1 MQRYLAARLLASVP
15 VMLGILAV
23 VFLLIRLIPGDAVQL
38 FLGTQVEM
46 TPQQMAE
53 LRRFF
58 GVDKPIHAQFIDY
71 LGRILRGDFG
81 VSLRTSRPV
90 LPDIMQRLP
99 LSFQLAT
106 FALVIATLI
115 AIPLG
120 IASAVRRNSV
130 FDVIA
135 RVGGLLGLSMPNFW
149 LGAMLIL
156 VFSRYLHVSLGQYVP
171 VTQNPLGTLQ
181 SLYLPAIALG
191 AAIAAI
197 LMRYVRSSLLE
208 VLGHEYIRTARG
220 KGLQGRV
227 VMLRHA
233 LPNALI
239 PVITVLGFQMGYL
252 LGGTVV
258 IEEIFALPGMGRLV
272 LQAIFQRDY
281 PVVQGVVLMIA
292 LLFVITNLVVDLLY
306 AWVDPRI
313 RYA

>member
-1 MQRYLAARLLASVP
+1 MQRSLAARLLSFIP
-15 VMLGILAV
+15 VLLGILAV

-46 TPQQMAE
+46 TPAQMEE

-58 GVDKPIHAQFIDY
+58 GINKPIHAQFIDY

-106 FALVIATLI
+106 LALVIATAI

-120 IASAVRRNSV
+120 IASAVKRNSV
-130 FDVIA
+130 FDVAA
-135 RVGGLLGLSMPNFW
+135 RIGGLPGLSMPNFW

-156 VFSRYLHVSLGQYVP
+156 VFSRYLHISLGQYVP
-171 VTQNPLGTLQ
+171 VTRNPLGTLQ
-181 SLYLPAIALG
+181 SLYLPALALG

-197 LMRYVRSSLLE
+197 LMRYTRSSLLE
-208 VLGHEYIRTARG
+208 VLGQEYVRTARG
-220 KGLQGRV
+220 KGLRNTV

-281 PVVQGVVLMIA
+281 PVVQGVVLVIA
-292 LLFVITNLVVDLLY
+292 LLFVSTNLVVDLLY
-306 AWVDPRI
+306 AWIDPRI

>member
-1 MQRYLAARLLASVP
+1 MQRYLATRLLALIP
-15 VMLGILAV
+15 VLLGILAV

-58 GVDKPIHAQFIDY
+58 GVDKPMYAQFADY
-71 LGRILRGDFG
+71 LLRILRGDFG

-90 LPDIMQRLP
+90 LGDILQRLP
-99 LSFQLAT
+99 LSFELASL
-106 FALVIATLI
+106 ALLIAVTL

-120 IASAVRRNSV
+120 IVSAVTRNSG
-130 FDVIA
+130 FDLFTRIV
-135 RVGGLLGLSMPNFW
+135 GLLGLSMPNFW

-171 VTQNPLGTLQ
+171 ISQNPLGTLQ

-208 VLGHEYIRTARG
+208 VMGQEYVRTARG
-220 KGLQGRV
+220 KGLRERI

-233 LPNALI
+233 LPNAMI

-281 PVVQGVVLMIA
+281 PVVQGVVLVIA
-292 LLFVITNLVVDLLY
+292 LLFVLTNLLVDLLY
-306 AWVDPRI
+306 AWIDPRI

>member
-1 MQRYLAARLLASVP
+1 MQRYLATRLLALVP
-15 VMLGILAV
+15 VLLGILTV
-23 VFLLIRLIPGDAVQL
+23 VFVLIRLIPGDAVQL
-38 FLGTQVEM
+38 FLGTQVEL
-46 TPQQMAE
+46 TPEQMAE

-58 GVDKPIHAQFIDY
+58 GVDKPLHVQYVDY
-71 LGRILRGDFG
+71 LSRIVRGDLG
-81 VSLRTSRPV
+81 VSLRTSRLV
-90 LPDIMQRLP
+90 LDDILQRLP

-106 FALVIATLI
+106 LALLVAVVIAV
-115 AIPLG
+115 PLG
-120 IASAVRRNSV
+120 IASAVTRNSA
-130 FDVIA
+130 FDVFTRI
-135 RVGGLLGLSMPNFW
+135 GGLLGLSMPSFW

-156 VFSRYLHVSLGQYVP
+156 VFSRYLHISLGQYVP
-171 VTQNPLGTLQ
+171 ITQNPLGTLQ
-181 SLYLPAIALG
+181 SLYLPALALG

-208 VLGHEYIRTARG
+208 VLGQEYIRTARG
-220 KGLQGRV
+220 KGLRSSA

-233 LPNALI
+233 LPNAMI

-281 PVVQGVVLMIA
+281 PVVQGVVLVIA
-292 LLFVITNLVVDLLY
+292 LLFVLTNLVVDLLY
-306 AWVDPRI
+306 AWIDPRI

>member
-1 MQRYLAARLLASVP
+1 MQRYLAARLLALIP
-15 VMLGILAV
+15 VLVGILAV

-46 TPQQMAE
+46 TPEQMAE

-58 GVDKPIHAQFIDY
+58 GVDKPVHAQFVDY
-71 LGRILRGDFG
+71 LGRIIRGDLG

-90 LPDIMQRLP
+90 LGDILQRLP
-99 LSFQLAT
+99 LSFQLAA
-106 FALVIATLI
+106 FALVVAMLI
-115 AIPLG
+115 AVPLG
-120 IASAVRRNSV
+120 IASAVTRNSAL
-130 FDVIA
+130 DVLA
-135 RVGGLLGLSMPNFW
+135 RIGGLLGLSMPNFW

-156 VFSRYLHVSLGQYVP
+156 IFSRYLHVSLGQYVP
-171 VTQNPLGTLQ
+171 IMQNPLGTLQ
-181 SLYLPAIALG
+181 SLYLPALALG

-208 VLGHEYIRTARG
+208 VLGQDFVRTARG
-220 KGLQGRV
+220 KGLRGGA

-233 LPNALI
+233 LPNAMI

-281 PVVQGVVLMIA
+281 PVVQGVVLVVA
-292 LLFVITNLVVDLLY
+292 LLFVVTNLVVDLLY
-306 AWVDPRI
+306 AWIDPRI
-313 RYA
+313 RYG

>member
-1 MQRYLAARLLASVP
+1 MQRYLATRLLALIP
-15 VMLGILAV
+15 VLLGILAV

-46 TPQQMAE
+46 TPEQMAE

-58 GVDKPIHAQFIDY
+58 GVDKPIWAQFVDY

-90 LPDIMQRLP
+90 LPDIMARLP
-99 LSFQLAT
+99 LSFQLAM
-106 FALVIATLI
+106 FSLAIALTIAV
-115 AIPLG
+115 PLG
-120 IASAVRRNSV
+120 ILSAVTRNSA
-130 FDVIA
+130 FDVLTRI
-135 RVGGLLGLSMPNFW
+135 GGLLGLSMPNFW

-171 VTQNPLGTLQ
+171 LSQNPLGTLE

-191 AAIAAI
+191 VAIAAI
-197 LMRYVRSSLLE
+197 LMRYIRSSLLE
-208 VLGHEYIRTARG
+208 VLGQDYVRTARG
-220 KGLQGRV
+220 KGLRASA

-233 LPNALI
+233 LPNAMI
-239 PVITVLGFQMGYL
+239 PVITVVGFQMGYL

-281 PVVQGVVLMIA
+281 PVVQGVVLTIA
-292 LLFVITNLVVDLLY
+292 LLFVVTNLVVDLLY
-306 AWVDPRI
+306 AWIDPRI
-313 RYA
+313 RYG

>member
-1 MQRYLAARLLASVP
+1 MQRYLATRLLALIP
-15 VMLGILAV
+15 VLLGILTV
-23 VFLLIRLIPGDAVQL
+23 VFVLIRLIPGDAVQL
-38 FLGTQVEM
+38 FLGTQVEL
-46 TPQQMAE
+46 TPEQMVE

-58 GVDKPIHAQFIDY
+58 GVDKPMHAQYVDY
-71 LGRILRGDFG
+71 LSRIVRGDLG
-81 VSLRTSRPV
+81 VSLRTSRLV
-90 LPDIMQRLP
+90 LDDILQRLP

-106 FALVIATLI
+106 LALVVAMLI
-115 AIPLG
+115 AVPLG
-120 IASAVRRNSV
+120 IASAVTRNSAL
-130 FDVIA
+130 DVLA
-135 RVGGLLGLSMPNFW
+135 RIGGLLGLSMPSFW

-156 VFSRYLHVSLGQYVP
+156 VFSRYLHISIGQYVP
-171 VTQNPLGTLQ
+171 LTQNPLGTLQ
-181 SLYLPAIALG
+181 SLYLPSLALG

-208 VLGHEYIRTARG
+208 VLGQDYIRTARG
-220 KGLQGRV
+220 KGLRAAA

-233 LPNALI
+233 LPNAMI

-281 PVVQGVVLMIA
+281 PVVQGVVLVIA
-292 LLFVITNLVVDLLY
+292 LLFVVTNLVVDLLY
-306 AWVDPRI
+306 AWIDPRI

>member
-1 MQRYLAARLLASVP
+1 MQRYLAARLLAFIP
-15 VMLGILAV
+15 VLLGILAV

-46 TPQQMAE
+46 TPAQMAE

-71 LGRILRGDFG
+71 LSRILRGDFG

-90 LPDIMQRLP
+90 LADIMQRLP

-106 FALVIATLI
+106 FALVIATVI

-130 FDVIA
+130 FDVVA
-135 RVGGLLGLSMPNFW
+135 RIGGLLGLSMPNFW

-156 VFSRYLHVSLGQYVP
+156 VFSRYLHISLGQYVP
-171 VTQNPLGTLQ
+171 VTRNPLATLQ
-181 SLYLPAIALG
+181 SLYLPALALG

-197 LMRYVRSSLLE
+197 LMRYTRSSLLE

-220 KGLQGRV
+220 KGLRNAV
-227 VMLRHA
+227 VTLRHA

-252 LGGTVV
+252 LGGTVI

-281 PVVQGVVLMIA
+281 PVVQGVVLVIA
-292 LLFVITNLVVDLLY
+292 LLFVMTNLVVDLLY
-306 AWVDPRI
+306 AWIDPRI

>member
-1 MQRYLAARLLASVP
+1 MQRYLATRLLALIP
-15 VMLGILAV
+15 VLLGILAV

-46 TPQQMAE
+46 TPEQMAE

-58 GVDKPIHAQFIDY
+58 GVDKPIWAQFVDY

-90 LPDIMQRLP
+90 LPDIMARLP
-99 LSFQLAT
+99 LSFQLAM
-106 FALVIATLI
+106 FSLAIALTIAV
-115 AIPLG
+115 PLG
-120 IASAVRRNSV
+120 ILSAVTRNSA
-130 FDVIA
+130 FDVLTRI
-135 RVGGLLGLSMPNFW
+135 GGLLGLSMPNFW

-171 VTQNPLGTLQ
+171 LSQNPLGTLE

-191 AAIAAI
+191 TAIAAI
-197 LMRYVRSSLLE
+197 LMRYIRSSLLE
-208 VLGHEYIRTARG
+208 VLGQDYVRTARG
-220 KGLQGRV
+220 KGLRASA

-233 LPNALI
+233 LPNAMI
-239 PVITVLGFQMGYL
+239 PVITVVGFQMGYL

-272 LQAIFQRDY
+272 LRAIFQRDY
-281 PVVQGVVLMIA
+281 PVVQGVVLTIA
-292 LLFVITNLVVDLLY
+292 LLFVVTNLVVDLLY
-306 AWVDPRI
+306 AWIDPRI
-313 RYA
+313 RYG

>member
-1 MQRYLAARLLASVP
+1 MQRYLAARLLAFVP
-15 VMLGILAV
+15 VLLGILAV

-46 TPQQMAE
+46 TPEQMAE

-90 LPDIMQRLP
+90 LPDILQRLP
-99 LSFQLAT
+99 LSFQLAS

-120 IASAVRRNSV
+120 IASAVRRNSA
-130 FDVIA
+130 FDVAA
-135 RVGGLLGLSMPNFW
+135 RIGGLLGLSMPNFW

-156 VFSRYLHVSLGQYVP
+156 VFSRYLHISLGQYVP

-220 KGLQGRV
+220 KGLQSAV

-252 LGGTVV
+252 LGGTVI

-281 PVVQGVVLMIA
+281 PVVQGVVLVIA
-292 LLFVITNLVVDLLY
+292 LLFVMTNLVVDLLY
-306 AWVDPRI
+306 AWIDPRI

>member
-1 MQRYLAARLLASVP
+1 MQRYLAARLLALIP
-15 VMLGILAV
+15 VLLGILAV

-46 TPQQMAE
+46 TPEQMAE

-58 GVDKPIHAQFIDY
+58 GVDKPIHAQFVDY
-71 LGRILRGDFG
+71 LGRILRGDLG

-90 LPDIMQRLP
+90 LGDILQRLP

-106 FALVIATLI
+106 LALVVAVLI
-115 AIPLG
+115 AVPLG
-120 IASAVRRNSV
+120 IASAVMRNSV
-130 FDVIA
+130 FDVFMRI
-135 RVGGLLGLSMPNFW
+135 GGLLGLSMPSFW

-156 VFSRYLHVSLGQYVP
+156 IFSRYLRVSLGQYVP
-171 VTQNPLGTLQ
+171 IAQNPLGTLQ
-181 SLYLPAIALG
+181 SLYLPALALG

-208 VLGHEYIRTARG
+208 VLGQEYIRTARG
-220 KGLQGRV
+220 KGLRGTV

-233 LPNALI
+233 LPNAMI
-239 PVITVLGFQMGYL
+239 PIITVLGFQMGYL

-281 PVVQGVVLMIA
+281 PVVQGVVLVIA
-292 LLFVITNLVVDLLY
+292 LLFVLTNLAVDLLY
-306 AWVDPRI
+306 AWIDPRI
-313 RYA
+313 RYS

>member
-1 MQRYLAARLLASVP
+1 MQRYLATRLLALIP
-15 VMLGILAV
+15 VLLGILAA

-46 TPQQMAE
+46 TPEQMGE

-58 GVDKPIHAQFIDY
+58 GVDKPIWAQFIDY

-81 VSLRTSRPV
+81 VSLRTARPV
-90 LPDIMQRLP
+90 LPDIMTRLP

-106 FALVIATLI
+106 LALLVAVAI

-120 IASAVRRNSV
+120 ILSAVTRNST
-130 FDVIA
+130 FDVVTRI
-135 RVGGLLGLSMPNFW
+135 GGLLGLSIPNFW

-156 VFSRYLHVSLGQYVP
+156 VFSRYFRVSLGQYVP
-171 VTQNPLGTLQ
+171 VTQDPLGTLR
-181 SLYLPAIALG
+181 SLYLPALALG
-191 AAIAAI
+191 TAIAAI
-197 LMRYVRSSLLE
+197 LMRYMRSSLLE
-208 VLGHEYIRTARG
+208 VLGQEYIRTARG
-220 KGLQGRV
+220 KGLRNMV

-239 PVITVLGFQMGYL
+239 PVITVIGFQMGYL

-281 PVVQGVVLMIA
+281 PVVQGVVLVIA
-292 LLFVITNLVVDLLY
+292 GVFVLTNLIVDVLY
-306 AWVDPRI
+306 AWIDPRI
-313 RYA
+313 RYG

>member
-1 MQRYLAARLLASVP
+1 MQRYLAARLLAFIP
-15 VMLGILAV
+15 VLLGILAV

-46 TPQQMAE
+46 TPEQMAE

-58 GVDKPIHAQFIDY
+58 GVDKPIHVQFIDY

-90 LPDIMQRLP
+90 LPDILQRLP
-99 LSFQLAT
+99 LSFQLAS

-120 IASAVRRNSV
+120 IASAVRRNSA
-130 FDVIA
+130 FDVAA
-135 RVGGLLGLSMPNFW
+135 RIGGLLGLSMPNFW

-156 VFSRYLHVSLGQYVP
+156 VFSRYLRISLGQYVP

-220 KGLQGRV
+220 KGLQSGV

-252 LGGTVV
+252 LGGTVI

-292 LLFVITNLVVDLLY
+292 LLFVMTNLVVDLLY
-306 AWVDPRI
+306 AWIDPRI
-313 RYA
+313 RYT

>member
-1 MQRYLAARLLASVP
+1 MQRYLAARLLAFIP
-15 VMLGILAV
+15 VLLGILAV
-23 VFLLIRLIPGDAVQL
+23 VFLLIRLNPGDAVQL

-46 TPQQMAE
+46 TPAQMAE

-90 LPDIMQRLP
+90 LPDILQRLP
-99 LSFQLAT
+99 LSFQLAS

-115 AIPLG
+115 ASPLG
-120 IASAVRRNSV
+120 IASAVRRNSA
-130 FDVIA
+130 FDVAA
-135 RVGGLLGLSMPNFW
+135 RIGGLLGLSMPNFW

-156 VFSRYLHVSLGQYVP
+156 VFSRYLHISLGQYVP

-220 KGLQGRV
+220 KGLQSAV

-252 LGGTVV
+252 LGGTVI

-281 PVVQGVVLMIA
+281 PVVQGVVLVIA
-292 LLFVITNLVVDLLY
+292 LLFVMTNLVVDLLY
-306 AWVDPRI
+306 AWIDPRI

>member
-1 MQRYLAARLLASVP
+1 
-15 VMLGILAV
+15 
-23 VFLLIRLIPGDAVQL
+23 
-38 FLGTQVEM
+38 M
-46 TPQQMAE
+46 TPAQMAE

-58 GVDKPIHAQFIDY
+58 GVDKPIYAQVIDY

-90 LPDIMQRLP
+90 LPDILQRLP
-99 LSFQLAT
+99 LSFQLASL
-106 FALVIATLI
+106 ALVIATLI

-130 FDVIA
+130 FDVAA
-135 RVGGLLGLSMPNFW
+135 RIGGLLGLSMPNFW

-156 VFSRYLHVSLGQYVP
+156 VFSRYLHTSLGQYVP
-171 VTQNPLGTLQ
+171 VTQNPFGTLQ
-181 SLYLPAIALG
+181 SLYLPALALG

-208 VLGHEYIRTARG
+208 VLGQEYIRTARG
-220 KGLQGRV
+220 KGLQNAV

-252 LGGTVV
+252 LGGTVI

-281 PVVQGVVLMIA
+281 PVVQGVVLVIA
-292 LLFVITNLVVDLLY
+292 LLFVMTNLVVDLLY
-306 AWVDPRI
+306 AWIDPRI

>member
-1 MQRYLAARLLASVP
+1 MQRYLATRLLTLVP
-15 VMLGILAV
+15 VLLGILAA

-46 TPQQMAE
+46 TPEQMTE

-58 GVDKPIHAQFIDY
+58 GVDKPIWGQFIDY
-71 LGRILRGDFG
+71 LSRILRGDFG
-81 VSLRTSRPV
+81 VSLRTARPV
-90 LPDIMQRLP
+90 LPDIMARFP

-106 FALVIATLI
+106 LALLVAVAI

-120 IASAVRRNSV
+120 ILSAVTRNST
-130 FDVIA
+130 FDVVTRI
-135 RVGGLLGLSMPNFW
+135 GGLLGLSIPNFW

-156 VFSRYLHVSLGQYVP
+156 IVSRYLRVSLGHYVP
-171 VTQNPLGTLQ
+171 VTQDPLGALR
-181 SLYLPAIALG
+181 SLYLPALALG
-191 AAIAAI
+191 TAIAAI

-208 VLGHEYIRTARG
+208 VLGQEYIRTAHG
-220 KGLQGRV
+220 KGLRGTV

-239 PVITVLGFQMGYL
+239 PVITVIGFQMGYL

-258 IEEIFALPGMGRLV
+258 IEEIFALPGMGRFV

-281 PVVQGVVLMIA
+281 PVVQGVVLVIA
-292 LLFVITNLVVDLLY
+292 FIFVLTNLVVDVLY
-306 AWVDPRI
+306 AWIDPRI
-313 RYA
+313 RYG

>member
-1 MQRYLAARLLASVP
+1 MQRYLATRLLALIP
-15 VMLGILAV
+15 VLLGILTV
-23 VFLLIRLIPGDAVQL
+23 VFVLIRLIPGDAVQL
-38 FLGTQVEM
+38 FLGTQVELTPEQM
-46 TPQQMAE
+46 TE

-58 GVDKPIHAQFIDY
+58 GVDKPMHAQYVDY
-71 LGRILRGDFG
+71 LSRIVRGDLG
-81 VSLRTSRPV
+81 VSLRTSRLV
-90 LPDIMQRLP
+90 LDDILQRLP

-106 FALVIATLI
+106 LALLVAMVIAV
-115 AIPLG
+115 PLG
-120 IASAVRRNSV
+120 IASAVTRNSA
-130 FDVIA
+130 FDIFA
-135 RVGGLLGLSMPNFW
+135 RIGGLLGLSMPSFW

-156 VFSRYLHVSLGQYVP
+156 VFSRYLHISIGQYVP
-171 VTQNPLGTLQ
+171 LTQNPLGTLQ
-181 SLYLPAIALG
+181 SLYLPSLALG

-208 VLGHEYIRTARG
+208 VLGQDYIRTARG
-220 KGLQGRV
+220 KGLRAAA

-233 LPNALI
+233 LPNAMI

-281 PVVQGVVLMIA
+281 PVVQGVVLVIA
-292 LLFVITNLVVDLLY
+292 LLFVVTNLVVDLLY
-306 AWVDPRI
+306 AWIDPRI

>member
-1 MQRYLAARLLASVP
+1 MERYLASRLLAFIP
-15 VMLGILAV
+15 VLLGILGV

-58 GVDKPIHAQFIDY
+58 GVDKPIWAQFIDY
-71 LGRILRGDFG
+71 LMRILRGDFG

-106 FALVIATLI
+106 LALVVATIL
-115 AIPLG
+115 AVPLG
-120 IASAVRRNSV
+120 ILSALFRNTA
-130 FDVIA
+130 FDVFTRI
-135 RVGGLLGLSMPNFW
+135 GGLIGLSIPNFW

-156 VFSRYLHVSLGQYVP
+156 VFSRYLRISLGQYVP
-171 VTQNPLGTLQ
+171 ITQNPIGTLW

-197 LMRYVRSSLLE
+197 LMRYIRSSLLE
-208 VLGHEYIRTARG
+208 VLGQEYVRTARG
-220 KGLQGRV
+220 KGLQARA

-233 LPNALI
+233 LPNAMI

-272 LQAIFQRDY
+272 LQAILQRDY
-281 PVVQGVVLMIA
+281 PVVQGVVLIVAFM
-292 LLFVITNLVVDLLY
+292 FVLTNLIVDLLY

>member
-1 MQRYLAARLLASVP
+1 MQRYLATRLLTLVP
-15 VMLGILAV
+15 VLLGILAA

-46 TPQQMAE
+46 TPEQMAE

-58 GVDKPIHAQFIDY
+58 GVDKPIWAQFIDY
-71 LGRILRGDFG
+71 LSRILRGDFG
-81 VSLRTSRPV
+81 VSLRTARPV
-90 LPDIMQRLP
+90 LPDIMARFP

-106 FALVIATLI
+106 LALLVAVAI

-120 IASAVRRNSV
+120 ILSAVTRNST
-130 FDVIA
+130 FDVVTRI
-135 RVGGLLGLSMPNFW
+135 GGLLGLSIPNFW

-156 VFSRYLHVSLGQYVP
+156 IVSRYLRISLGHYVP
-171 VTQNPLGTLQ
+171 VTQDPLGTLR
-181 SLYLPAIALG
+181 SLYLPALALG
-191 AAIAAI
+191 TAIAAI

-208 VLGHEYIRTARG
+208 VLGQEYIRTAHG
-220 KGLQGRV
+220 KGLRGTV

-239 PVITVLGFQMGYL
+239 PVITVIGFQMGYL

-258 IEEIFALPGMGRLV
+258 IEEIFALPGMGRFV

-281 PVVQGVVLMIA
+281 PVVQGVVLVIA
-292 LLFVITNLVVDLLY
+292 FIFVLTNLVVDVLY
-306 AWVDPRI
+306 AWIDPRI
-313 RYA
+313 RYG

>member
-1 MQRYLAARLLASVP
+1 MQRYLATRVLALVP
-15 VMLGILAV
+15 VLLGILAV

-58 GVDKPIHAQFIDY
+58 GVDKPMWAQFVDY
-71 LGRILRGDFG
+71 LGRILRWDFG

-90 LPDIMQRLP
+90 LQDILTRLP
-99 LSFQLAT
+99 LSFQLST
-106 FALVIATLI
+106 LALIVAMVIAV
-115 AIPLG
+115 PLG
-120 IASAVRRNSV
+120 ILSAVTRNST
-130 FDVIA
+130 FDVFTRI
-135 RVGGLLGLSMPNFW
+135 GGLLGLSIPNFW

-156 VFSRYLHVSLGQYVP
+156 VFSRYLRVSLGQYVP
-171 VTQNPLGTLQ
+171 MTQNPLGTLQ
-181 SLYLPAIALG
+181 SLYLPAFALG

-197 LMRYVRSSLLE
+197 LMRYIRSSLLE
-208 VLGHEYIRTARG
+208 VLGQEYIRTARG
-220 KGLQGRV
+220 KGLRGMT
-227 VMLRHA
+227 VMFRHA
-233 LPNALI
+233 LPNAMI
-239 PVITVLGFQMGYL
+239 PVITVIGFQMGYL

-281 PVVQGVVLMIA
+281 PVVQGVVLVIA
-292 LLFVITNLVVDLLY
+292 LIFVLTNLVVDLLY
-306 AWVDPRI
+306 AWFDPRI

>member
-1 MQRYLAARLLASVP
+1 MQRYLASRLFALVP
-15 VMLGILAV
+15 ILLGILAA

-46 TPQQMAE
+46 TPEQMAE

-58 GVDKPIHAQFIDY
+58 GVDKPIGLQFLDY
-71 LGRILRGDFG
+71 LQRILRGDFG
-81 VSLRTSRPV
+81 VSLRTARPV
-90 LPDIMQRLP
+90 LPDILARLP

-106 FALVIATLI
+106 LALVIALLI
-115 AIPLG
+115 AVPLG
-120 IASAVRRNSV
+120 IVSAVARNSAA
-130 FDVIA
+130 DVLL
-135 RVGGLLGLSMPNFW
+135 RVGGLLGLSVPNFW

-156 VFSRYLHVSLGQYVP
+156 VFSRYLHVALGQYVP
-171 VTQNPLGTLQ
+171 VTQHPLGTLQ
-181 SLYLPAIALG
+181 SLYLPAVALG

-197 LMRYVRSSLLE
+197 LMRYIRSALLE
-208 VLGHEYIRTARG
+208 VLGQEYIRTAHG
-220 KGLQGRV
+220 KGLRGQV

-239 PVITVLGFQMGYL
+239 PVITVVGFQMGYL

-272 LQAIFQRDY
+272 LQAILQRDY
-281 PVVQGVVLMIA
+281 PVVQGVVLIIA
-292 LLFVITNLVVDLLY
+292 LLFVLTNLIVDLLY

-313 RYA
+313 RYG

>member
-1 MQRYLAARLLASVP
+1 MQRYLASRVLALIP
-15 VMLGILAV
+15 VLLGILAV

-46 TPQQMAE
+46 TPAQLAE
-53 LRRFF
+53 LKRFF
-58 GVDKPIHAQFIDY
+58 GVDKPIYAQFIDY
-71 LGRILRGDFG
+71 LGRIVRGDFG

-90 LPDIMQRLP
+90 LPDIMQKLP

-106 FALVIATLI
+106 FALVVAMVI

-120 IASAVRRNSV
+120 IASAVKRNSRL
-130 FDVIA
+130 DVAA

-156 VFSRYLHVSLGQYVP
+156 LFSRYLHVSLGQYVP
-171 VTQNPLGTLQ
+171 ITRNPLGTLQ
-181 SLYLPAIALG
+181 SLYLPALALG

-208 VLGHEYIRTARG
+208 VLGQEYIRTARG
-220 KGLQGRV
+220 KGLQGTV

-281 PVVQGVVLMIA
+281 PVVQGVVLVIA

-306 AWVDPRI
+306 AWIDPRI
-313 RYA
+313 RYG

>member
-1 MQRYLAARLLASVP
+1 MQRYLAARLLALVP
-15 VMLGILAV
+15 VLLGILAV

-46 TPQQMAE
+46 TPEQMAE

-58 GVDKPIHAQFIDY
+58 GVDKPIAAQFVDY
-71 LGRILRGDFG
+71 LGRILQGDFG
-81 VSLRTSRPV
+81 VSLRTARPV
-90 LPDIMQRLP
+90 LPDIAQRLP

-106 FALVIATLI
+106 LALVIAVAL
-115 AIPLG
+115 AVPLG
-120 IASAVRRNSV
+120 IASAVTRNSL
-130 FDVIA
+130 FDVATRI
-135 RVGGLLGLSMPNFW
+135 GGLLGLSIPNFW

-171 VTQNPLGTLQ
+171 VTQDPVGTLR

-208 VLGHEYIRTARG
+208 VLGQEYVRTAHG
-220 KGLQGRV
+220 KGLRGTA

-233 LPNALI
+233 LPNAMI
-239 PVITVLGFQMGYL
+239 PVITVVGFQMGYL

-281 PVVQGVVLMIA
+281 PVVQGVVLVVA
-292 LLFVITNLVVDLLY
+292 LLFVLTNLVVDLLY
-306 AWVDPRI
+306 AWIDPRI
-313 RYA
+313 RYG

>member
-1 MQRYLAARLLASVP
+1 MQRYLATRLLALIP
-15 VMLGILAV
+15 VLLGILAV

-46 TPQQMAE
+46 TPAQMAE

-58 GVDKPIHAQFIDY
+58 GVDKPMWAQFIDY
-71 LGRILRGDFG
+71 LSRILHGDFG

-90 LPDIMQRLP
+90 LPDILARLP
-99 LSFQLAT
+99 LSFQLAS
-106 FALVIATLI
+106 FALFIAMLI
-115 AIPLG
+115 AVPLG
-120 IASAVRRNSV
+120 ILSAVTRNSA
-130 FDVIA
+130 FDVFTRI
-135 RVGGLLGLSMPNFW
+135 GGLLGLSIPNFW

-171 VTQNPLGTLQ
+171 LTRNPLGTLQ
-181 SLYLPAIALG
+181 SLYLPAISLG
-191 AAIAAI
+191 VAIAAI
-197 LMRYVRSSLLE
+197 LMRYMRSSLLE
-208 VLGHEYIRTARG
+208 VLGQEYVRTAWG
-220 KGLQGRV
+220 KGLQTRA

-239 PVITVLGFQMGYL
+239 PVLTVLGFQMGYL

-292 LLFVITNLVVDLLY
+292 LLFVLTNLAVDLLY
-306 AWVDPRI
+306 AWIDPRI
-313 RYA
+313 RYG